1 MKRDFTHITGYT
13 TGEQFNTQHPNCH
26 ANKREAMCK
35 FGDNVSFSSP
45 LTSEVSDK
53 KRSVGERTLRH
64 KKGRHPR
71 PAIRYTVGVCEGVL
85 FVSPA
90 PIDLCT
96 SFQRFVR

>member
-53 KRSVGERTLRH
+53 KRSVGERTRRH
-64 KKGRHPR
+64 KKGEPEASDSLHCRC
-71 PAIRYTVGVCEGVL
+71 VCEGVL

-96 SFQRFVR
+96 SFQRLVR